1 MTNRPEDME
10 MLYDAGVG
18 RVGSVLCRP
27 PSAEWRIGNLA
38 NQTYDILCL
47 AIQGKSHYTCGK
59 HRFTTSPGSLMFFPR
74 GMEHSAYSD
83 PTNPWSFY
91 TVQFELLPIN
101 DEARDAFYA
110 IGPHL
115 KVSNLAQVRGRF
127 RELERCWV
135 GREPG
140 FMMRVRGIIL
150 ELLHELV
157 LTHIRQSG
165 RILHASKIND
175 ILSML
180 QECTGTTYSCDE
192 LAQMAELSP
201 SRFRVLFRQMTGYSP
216 THYQNLIRMY
226 RARDL
231 LLSGGYTVTTAASE
245 TGFEDVYYFSRL
257 FKRLIGVSPSY
268 YRNI

>member
-1 MTNRPEDME
+1 MSKRPEDLE
-10 MLYDAGVG
+10 TRYDAGVG
-18 RVGSVLCRP
+18 NVGMVICRQP
-27 PSAEWRIGNLA
+27 MADWRIRNLA
-38 NQTYDILCL
+38 NHRYDILCL
-47 AIQGKSHYTCGK
+47 CVQGKSHYTCGK
-59 HRFTTSPGSLMFFPR
+59 KRFTTEPGSMLFFPK
-74 GMEHSAYSD
+74 GTEHSAHSD
-83 PTNPWSFY
+83 TSTPWSFY
-91 TVQFELLPIN
+91 TVQFDLQPVN
-101 DEARDAFYA
+101 DEAHEAFNA
-110 IGPHL
+110 IGPNL
-115 KVSNLAQVRGRF
+115 KVSNLAQVRSRF

-180 QECTGTTYSCDE
+180 QECSGTTYSCDE

-201 SRFRVLFRQMTGYSP
+201 SRFRVLFREMTGYSP

-231 LLSGGYTVTTAASE
+231 LLSGGYTVTTAAAE
-245 TGFEDVYYFSRL
+245 TCFEDVYYFSRL
-257 FKRLIGVSPSY
+257 FKRLVGVSPSY